1 LINNRRIILADYKG
15 KWIKFTGKAYW
26 VRIGSKTDD
35 AYDPQW
41 NLRLEL
47 DAPSLKAFKASGI
60 QKELRDVVTGKPD
73 PDGTMVQFSRKV
85 LKIFKGVPTY
95 FTPPK
100 VYNKDRTVMTEYVD
114 NDGNPVTNV
123 QVKDGY
129 KRVGPEPILGNGSEI
144 EVSIYMF
151 PTKKGIGSQLDSVR
165 IIDLIEYNPEL
176 PVEDEQEAEP
186 EAKAE
191 VVEAPKE
198 EKKPKGKAPW

>member
-1 LINNRRIILADYKG
+1 MADYKG

-114 NDGNPVTNV
+114 NDDKPVTNV
-123 QVKDGY
+123 PVKDGY

-165 IIDLIEYNPEL
+165 IIDLIEYIPEN
-176 PVEDEQEAEP
+176 
-186 EAKAE
+186 
-191 VVEAPKE
+191 KE
-198 EKKPKGKAPW
+198 EEAAPEVKEEPKKKGKAPW